1 MNATLSGRRI
11 LVVED
16 EYMLAECLHELLQD
30 DGAEVLG
37 PASCVED
44 ANALLDRHPMPDA
57 AVLDINLG
65 RQNVYPV
72 ADRLSG
78 QGVPFLFTTGYDHG
92 LIPERYADCLQC
104 VKPFGAEDVRALL
117 LELLHDGIR

>member
-1 MNATLSGRRI
+1 MNASLAGRRI

-16 EYMLAECLHELLQD
+16 EYMLAECLHDLLRG

-44 ANALLDRHPMPDA
+44 ANALLDRHPLPDA

-65 RQNVYPV
+65 RQSVYPV

-92 LIPERYADCLQC
+92 LIPERYSDCLQC
-104 VKPFGAEDVRALL
+104 VKPFGVDDVRALL
-117 LELLHDGIR
+117 LELLHADAR

>member
-1 MNATLSGRRI
+1 MTSPLSGRRI

-16 EYMLAECLHELLQD
+16 EYLLAECLREMLRG

-44 ANALLDRHPMPDA
+44 ANALLDRHPAPDA

-65 RQNVYPV
+65 RQDVYPV

-78 QGVPFLFTTGYDHG
+78 QGIPFLFTTGYDHG
-92 LIPERYADCLQC
+92 LIPARHAQRLQC
-104 VKPFGAEDVRALL
+104 VKPFGADDIRALL
-117 LELLHDGIR
+117 LELLGGDAR

>member
-1 MNATLSGRRI
+1 MNASLAGRRI

-16 EYMLAECLHELLQD
+16 EYMLAECLHDLLQG

-37 PASCVED
+37 PASSIED
-44 ANALLDRHPMPDA
+44 ANALLDRHPIPDA

-65 RQNVYPV
+65 RQSVYAV

-92 LIPERYADCLQC
+92 LIPERYSDRLQC
-104 VKPFGAEDVRALL
+104 IKPFGVEDVRVLL
-117 LELLHDGIR
+117 LELLHADP